1 MGKRV
6 SLPFMV
12 FIKSDKTV
20 FNLRFSDVNLCSD
33 NINQFLLSLME
44 TYIFVLRVMCCEI
57 NVLLFNVR

>member
-1 MGKRV
+1 
-6 SLPFMV
+6 MV
-12 FIKSDKTV
+12 FIKSDKSV

-33 NINQFLLSLME
+33 NITKFLVSLME